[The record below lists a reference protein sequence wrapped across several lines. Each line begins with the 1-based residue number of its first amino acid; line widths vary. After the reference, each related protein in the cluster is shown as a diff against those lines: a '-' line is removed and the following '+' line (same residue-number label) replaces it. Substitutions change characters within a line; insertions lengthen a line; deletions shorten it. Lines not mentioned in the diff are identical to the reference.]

1 MSIEEN
7 DNHAQ
12 VDLTKL
18 SSLDPQAPIEP
29 TQEMV
34 SPESEEPTPYE
45 PDSDAPAAALV
56 EDGGSYDRSAPAEDL
71 PPPEQIEPATALAD
85 DSANDDEAL
94 ENLTLNTNYSLEQA
108 LELSETVKANRE
120 DAPNTSST
128 RSYQNKEGSNWPL
141 TDEHLILP
149 QYPNDDF
156 VKILE
161 DIGFEVPPNPKDYS
175 EALKVWMAT
184 VAEAFRGTHMDAPY
198 DKALR
203 DTTRRWKQV
212 INHQSGNSSVRM
224 TALPINIKN
233 DLDRERTSMYLA
245 SIMSSG
251 QVMHIPL
258 WHSGFW
264 VTIRTPSDEDLINL
278 NERLI
283 AEKTQLGR
291 QTYGHVLGS
300 SRSFISGYLFDMICA
315 HITDSS
321 VSKEVGDILPLIS
334 SLDLD
339 QLAWGWAC
347 TIWPNGWKYL
357 VPTIGDINQPE
368 VYAKQTFRVATLSQV
383 DDLALTDS
391 QRAHMA
397 KYTSGSMSLSSIKT
411 YQADFVRNVPDT
423 LDLGNG
429 VILHLQIPTL
439 VKALNDGQ
447 AWVNNLISTYANMND
462 MPVGAADRERYF
474 RAQMNAA
481 ILREYQSMVA
491 KIETPLRIIDE
502 EDEIGDQLAVISRA
516 EGVREK
522 FFAKINDFI
531 QHRTVSVIAIPVE
544 SDKLVTDP
552 VRRPYLMSIDPITAF
567 FTLLSRRIIR
577 ILGQ

>member
-1 MSIEEN
+1 MSIQEN
-7 DNHAQ
+7 GDDSQ
-12 VDLTKL
+12 VDLTL
-18 SSLDPQAPIEP
+18 LGSLDPNASIGPEAI
-29 TQEMV
+29 

-45 PDSDAPAAALV
+45 PEPRDQEPALV
-56 EDGGSYDRSAPAEDL
+56 EDGGSQEQSAPTQEL
-71 PPPEQIEPATALAD
+71 PESEALEPEPALAQEPVG
-85 DSANDDEAL
+85 DDEAL
-94 ENLTLNTNYSLEQA
+94 ENLSLNTNYSLEQA
-108 LELSETVKANRE
+108 LGMSETVRANRE

-128 RSYQNKEGSNWPL
+128 RSYQNKEGSDWSL

-149 QYPNDDF
+149 QYPNEDF

-161 DIGFEVPPNPKDYS
+161 DIGFEIPRDPKDYS
-175 EALKVWMAT
+175 EPLKVWLAT
-184 VAEAFRGTHMDAPY
+184 ISEAFRCTHLNTPY

-203 DTTRRWKQV
+203 DKTRRWKQV

-233 DLDRERTSMYLA
+233 DLDPERTSMYLA

-368 VYAKQTFRVATLSQV
+368 VYVKQTFRVATLSQV
-383 DDLALTDS
+383 DDLALTES

-411 YQADFVRNVPDT
+411 YQADFARNVPDT

-429 VILHLQIPTL
+429 VVLHLQIPTL
-439 VKALNDGQ
+439 IKSLNDGQ
-447 AWVNNLISTYANMND
+447 AWVNSLISTYANMND
-462 MPVGAADRERYF
+462 MPVGASDRERYF

-491 KIETPLRIIDE
+491 KIETPLRIIDDE
-502 EDEIGDQLAVISRA
+502 EEIGVQLAVISRA
-516 EGVREK
+516 DGVREK
-522 FFAKINDFI
+522 FFTKINDFI

-567 FTLLSRRIIR
+567 FTLLSRRITR